1 MILDLILA
9 GQTPHG
15 FPAAMD
21 ETEITSGSKEHSNT
35 ANSDQHICKE
45 PSDNPEQS
53 DEPKTETSILK
64 GVDGSMTEASGTTPA
79 AEASSA
85 NPNPLDDVQ
94 SAVKEDELKVDSKES
109 RLTTTT

>member
-1 MILDLILA
+1 M
-9 GQTPHG
+9 G
-15 FPAAMD
+15 

-45 PSDNPEQS
+45 PSADNPEQS

-64 GVDGSMTEASGTTPA
+64 GVDGSMTEAS
-79 AEASSA
+79 
-85 NPNPLDDVQ
+85 DDVQ

-109 RLTTTT
+109 RLTMTT